1 LNENGFPNIS
11 IYPNPF
17 DKEFNIDLGKIASN
31 AKVEIYNHLGELIYR
46 DYNISSSLI
55 NINIDAPQGVY
66 ILRIVNENGEQKEL
80 KIIKSNL

>member
-31 AKVEIYNHLGELIYR
+31 AKVEIYNHLG
-46 DYNISSSLI
+46 
-55 NINIDAPQGVY
+55 
-66 ILRIVNENGEQKEL
+66 
-80 KIIKSNL
+80 